1 MLRDDIV
8 ELIAEFGGI
17 DVRRAL
23 NFPPRRL
30 TLPSLN
36 IDKLH
41 QYSQRG
47 HVILHINET
56 YSYRIEYSYRL
67 GARKVLVPVP
77 GRNNQVHC
85 VLCVDPAYDE
95 LFGILRPVAVHA
107 RVHRIKWYR
116 SQLGIVSV

>member
-36 IDKLH
+36 TDKLN
-41 QYSQRG
+41 QYSQHG
-47 HVILHINET
+47 YVVLHTNET

-77 GRNNQVHC
+77 GRNNQVRC
-85 VLCVDPAYDE
+85 VFYVDPGYDE
-95 LFGILRPVAVHA
+95 LFGVLRPIAVHA
-107 RVHRIKWYR
+107 RYTV
-116 SQLGIVSV
+116 